1 MNWFSR
7 RKLGTRL
14 ITGYLVIVLVAVA
27 VGAVGIFSLFKIET
41 LNKEMHEKATVPLGK
56 MVNVIDAFQRMRGNI
71 KDVMLSSSTTEM
83 SQFETII
90 AQRNTEFTYNLDLI
104 ESTLMTEE
112 EHALV
117 DGIRQDKSKY
127 DAAAQKIIA
136 LSKAGNSDEALK
148 LDRGEGDTIRKSL
161 EDKIQKLNN
170 IKVATANET
179 SVSNA
184 ATARAAAISVVTI
197 LVAGILLA
205 AAFGAYIFVTIQK
218 SISTMANTSKK
229 LADGDLDFALKVYTS
244 DSIGQLAASFNT
256 VSDNLNEIMS
266 NIHEAS
272 DQVASGSRQV
282 SESSMSL
289 SQGATEQAS
298 SIEQLTASIE
308 EIAAQTRLNARN
320 ANQANEL
327 ADQTKVSAI
336 QGNEQMKA
344 MLKSMEEINDASN
357 NISKIIKV
365 IDEIAFQTNILA
377 LNAAVEAARAGQHGK
392 GFAVVAEEVRNL
404 AARSANAA
412 KETTN
417 LIEGSIYKV
426 AGGTKIANETAAAL
440 SQIVDHIEKVSDL
453 VGNIAVASNEQA
465 TGVEQINQGVSQIAS
480 VVQTTSATSEETAAA
495 SEELSSQAEML
506 KEQVSRFK
514 LRNRAH
520 GKPTAGQ
527 EALSPE
533 MIKMIE
539 SMKAQ
544 NRQAIQAREHHV
556 SDVPPVKKIV
566 LSEKE
571 FGKYS

>member
-1 MNWFSR
+1 MSWFSR

-14 ITGYLVIVLVAVA
+14 IVGYLLIVLVAVA
-27 VGAVGIFSLFKIET
+27 IGGVGIFNIYKI
-41 LNKEMHEKATVPLGK
+41 NGQNSEMHIKATVPLGQL
-56 MVNVIDAFQRMRGNI
+56 VEFVDAFQRMRGNV
-71 KDVMLSSSTTEM
+71 KDILLSSSAAEI
-83 SQFETII
+83 SQYELII
-90 AQRNTEFTYNLDLI
+90 DQRNQEFNTNLALV
-104 ESTLMTEE
+104 EETLMTEE
-112 EHALV
+112 GHKIV
-117 DGIRQDKSKY
+117 DEIRKEKTNY
-127 DAAAQKIIA
+127 DEVTKRIIA
-136 LSKAGNSDEALK
+136 LAKAGNTSEALS
-148 LDRGEGDTIRKSL
+148 LNRGEGDNIRKEL
-161 EDKIQKLNN
+161 EANVQKLTTM
-170 IKVATANET
+170 KVDIANET
-179 SVSNA
+179 
-184 ATARAAAISVVTI
+184 AAANSASAKATTVTMIII
-197 LVAGILLA
+197 LASGVLA
-205 AAFGAYIFVTIQK
+205 AAAVGAYIFVTIQR
-218 SISTMANTSKK
+218 SINTMAKTAKK
-229 LADGDLDFALKVYTS
+229 LADGDLDFSLTVYTK
-244 DSIGQLAASFNT
+244 DSIGQLASSFNE

-266 NIHEAS
+266 NIQEAS
-272 DQVASGSRQV
+272 EQVASGSRQV

-308 EIAAQTRLNARN
+308 EIAAQTRLNAQN

-327 ADQTKVSAI
+327 ADLTKVSAI
-336 QGNEQMKA
+336 QGNDQMKS
-344 MLKSMEEINDASN
+344 MLKSMDEINEASN

-412 KETTN
+412 KETTT
-417 LIEGSIYKV
+417 LIEGSIHKV
-426 AGGTKIANETAAAL
+426 AGGTKIANETASAL
-440 SQIVDHIEKVSDL
+440 AQIVESIEKVSDL

-465 TGVEQINQGVSQIAS
+465 TGVEQVNQGVSQIAS

-506 KEQVSRFK
+506 KEQVSKFK

-520 GKPTAGQ
+520 VRPVSEK
-527 EALSPE
+527 EVMSPE

-539 SMKAQ
+539 SMKVQ
-544 NRQAIQAREHHV
+544 NRQAIQSREHQA
-556 SDVPPVKKIV
+556 SEVPTAKKIV

>member
-1 MNWFSR
+1 MKWFSR

-14 ITGYLVIVLVAVA
+14 IVGYLLIVLVAVA
-27 VGAVGIFSLFKIET
+27 IGGVGIFNLYKIDRQYS
-41 LNKEMHEKATVPLGK
+41 EMHEKATVPLGQL
-56 MVNVIDAFQRMRGNI
+56 VEFVDAFQRMRGNV
-71 KDVMLSSSTTEM
+71 KDILLSSSAAEI
-83 SQFETII
+83 SQYELII
-90 AQRNTEFTYNLDLI
+90 DQRNQEFNTNLALV
-104 ESTLMTEE
+104 EETLMTDEG
-112 EHALV
+112 HALV
-117 DGIRQDKSKY
+117 EEIRKEKASY
-127 DAAAQKIIA
+127 DEVTKRIIA
-136 LSKAGNSDEALK
+136 LAKAGNVSEALS
-148 LDRGEGDTIRKSL
+148 LNRGEGDNIRKAL
-161 EDKIQKLNN
+161 EANVEKLTTM
-170 IKVATANET
+170 KVDIANET
-179 SVSNA
+179 SVANSA
-184 ATARAAAISVVTI
+184 STKATTVTMIII
-197 LVAGILLA
+197 LASGVLA
-205 AAFGAYIFVTIQK
+205 AAAVGAYIFVTIQR
-218 SISTMANTSKK
+218 SINTMAKTAKK
-229 LADGDLDFALKVYTS
+229 LADGDLDFSLTVYTK
-244 DSIGQLAASFNT
+244 DSIGQLAASFNE

-266 NIHEAS
+266 NIQEAS
-272 DQVASGSRQV
+272 EQVASGSRQV

-308 EIAAQTRLNARN
+308 EIAAQTRLNAQN

-327 ADQTKVSAI
+327 ADLTKVSAI
-336 QGNEQMKA
+336 QGNDQMKS
-344 MLKSMEEINDASN
+344 MLKSMDEINEASN

-412 KETTN
+412 KETTT
-417 LIEGSIYKV
+417 LIEGSIHKV
-426 AGGTKIANETAAAL
+426 AGGTKIANETASAL
-440 SQIVDHIEKVSDL
+440 AQIVESIEKVSDL

-465 TGVEQINQGVSQIAS
+465 TGVEQVNQGVSQIAS

-506 KEQVSRFK
+506 KEQVSKFK

-520 GKPTAGQ
+520 VRPVSEK
-527 EALSPE
+527 EVMSPE

-539 SMKAQ
+539 SMKVQ
-544 NRQAIQAREHHV
+544 NRQAIQSREHQA
-556 SDVPPVKKIV
+556 SEVPTAKKIV